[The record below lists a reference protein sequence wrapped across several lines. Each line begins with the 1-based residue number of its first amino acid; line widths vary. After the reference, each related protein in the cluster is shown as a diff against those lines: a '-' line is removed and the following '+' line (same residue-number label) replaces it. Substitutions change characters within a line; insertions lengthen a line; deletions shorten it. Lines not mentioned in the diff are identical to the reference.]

1 MFMITILFPNSCMIG
16 FEYMEESEEFTF
28 NEFNIYLFVVG
39 FAYRWRSDGKEIKN
53 MEL

>member
-1 MFMITILFPNSCMIG
+1 MIG

-39 FAYRWRSDGKEIKN
+39 LPTGGEVMGKK
-53 MEL
+53 